1 MEVAGLAV
9 GIVPLYNAIIDI
21 LGRVD
26 AYRKFGAESQT
37 SFVHFEAAKV
47 RLQDWADSVGIRD
60 GRLADHHDSRLDE
73 HKRAWIIKMALE
85 ALKTLLDEVE
95 HTSLSMKLPTRR
107 PTAEAGFWPT
117 HLDRNTDK
125 PEHHQV
131 LSKRS
136 RLNWAMGGKEKF
148 NRNIAVLEGL
158 VAVLYQVAP
167 PGNGDAGQWLTSMSY
182 SFDWWGGQ
190 PIPRLPAES
199 DALPAN
205 AILSLIRL
213 LSTPLILSSNPL
225 GRQRGTFHRL
235 RGRLKDHSGEPHRTR
250 PERYSRLARRSQIRR

>member
-117 HLDRNTDK
+117 PLGRTTDK

-136 RLNWAMGGKEKF
+136 RLNWAMGGQEKL

-182 SFDWWGGQ
+182 SFDWWGGHRYLDCQ
-190 PIPRLPAES
+190 PNRMPY
-199 DALPAN
+199 
-205 AILSLIRL
+205 
-213 LSTPLILSSNPL
+213 
-225 GRQRGTFHRL
+225 QRM
-235 RGRLKDHSGEPHRTR
+235 
-250 PERYSRLARRSQIRR
+250 RYSRLLGCCQLH